1 MFYEVRFKLFLADL
15 SMMQAVDTNPQVYL
29 TVFVDISQ
37 HLIVLL
43 AHKLLFNI
51 HVLPAC

>member
-15 SMMQAVDTNPQVYL
+15 SMMQAVDTNQVYL

-37 HLIVLL
+37 YLIVLL